1 MLPQETE
8 KSEVTDAV
16 LDGEGRLA
24 AVQREKDA
32 KAEEDR
38 RIKEEQLRLEAERQ
52 EKARKEAEK
61 PAGESKWLLRIR
73 QEQLEREKK
82 IEDEK
87 KARADRLKK
96 LLADESDDDD
106 MPDYHQM
113 LGGNVQDFLSNIENH
128 LKAE

>member
-1 MLPQETE
+1 M
-8 KSEVTDAV
+8 

-32 KAEEDR
+32 KAEEEH
-38 RIKEEQLRLEAERQ
+38 RIKEEQLRVEAERQ